1 MSARHGQARDEEKTN
16 GTGATYHVI
25 CDKLQVT
32 DVNVDLVNGKDAA
45 DFAQDGRTRSLDAV
59 SAEQRVDVVGVD
71 AVLVDDALLQ
81 VRSEVPDP
89 RQVGAVR
96 RELQAR

>member
-1 MSARHGQARDEEKTN
+1 M
-16 GTGATYHVI
+16 
-25 CDKLQVT
+25 T

-71 AVLVDDALLQ
+71 AVLVDDALT
-81 VRSEVPDP
+81 V
-89 RQVGAVR
+89 AT
-96 RELQAR
+96 RELPQSGNI

>member
-1 MSARHGQARDEEKTN
+1 M
-16 GTGATYHVI
+16 
-25 CDKLQVT
+25 T

-71 AVLVDDALLQ
+71 TVLVDNALAMARCILPQ
-81 VRSEVPDP
+81 AGNIRSVCRDLG
-89 RQVGAVR
+89 RVMA
-96 RELQAR
+96 